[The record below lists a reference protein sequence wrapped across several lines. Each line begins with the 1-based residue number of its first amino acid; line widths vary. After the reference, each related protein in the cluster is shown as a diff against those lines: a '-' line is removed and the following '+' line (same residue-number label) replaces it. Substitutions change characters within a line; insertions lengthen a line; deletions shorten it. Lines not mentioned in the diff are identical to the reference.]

1 MKRLGQ
7 LLLALFM
14 SLSLCACSGN
24 DEPDTKTTFV
34 VGMECAYAPFNW
46 QTSTATDTSVSLGNM
61 GYADGYDVQMAQK
74 IADELGLEL
83 VIKKIEWDGLI
94 PALANG
100 EIDAIIAGMT
110 ATEDREEGADFTTPY
125 FGGDPMVM
133 IVRKDSDMA
142 SYKDIQQFAGST
154 VVGQMST
161 SYDEVIDQIN
171 GVTHAPAKSTYG
183 EMVLAL
189 QTKEVDGITAEL
201 PVAQGIVGANPDL
214 TFITFDEGK
223 GFEAD
228 TTVSIALKDGTRDTE
243 FFKAVQTALD
253 NISVDERGQIMADA
267 VLNQPSGE

>member
-1 MKRLGQ
+1 MKRIGK
-7 LLLALFM
+7 LLLALMM
-14 SLSLCACSGN
+14 SLGLCACGGN
-24 DEPDTKTTFV
+24 EDTEKTTFV

-46 QTSTATDTSVSLGNM
+46 QTATATDTSVSLGNM
-61 GYADGYDVQMAQK
+61 GYADGYDVQIAKQ

-83 VIKKIEWDGLI
+83 VIKKVDWDGLI
-94 PALANG
+94 PALGNG

-110 ATEDREEGADFTTPY
+110 ANEKREEGADFTTPY

-133 IVRKDSDMA
+133 IVRKDSAMA
-142 SYKDIQQFAGST
+142 SYTDIQQFAGTT

-171 GVTHAPAKSTYG
+171 GVNHATPKSTYG

-201 PVAQGIVGANPDL
+201 PVAQGIVSANPDL
-214 TFITFDEGK
+214 TYVVFDEGK
-223 GFEAD
+223 GFDAD
-228 TTVSIALKDGTRDTE
+228 TTVSIALKDGTRDSD

-253 NISVDERGQIMADA
+253 NISADARGQLMADA

>member
-1 MKRLGQ
+1 MKKLMK
-7 LLLALFM
+7 LLVAFVM
-14 SLSLCACSGN
+14 MTTLCACGGGN
-24 DEPDTKTTFV
+24 SDEENTFV

-46 QTSTATDTSVSLGNM
+46 QTATETETSVSLGDM
-61 GYADGYDVQMAQK
+61 GYADGYDVQIAKK
-74 IADELGLEL
+74 IADELGKEL

-94 PALANG
+94 VALGDG

-110 ATEDREEGADFTTPY
+110 ATPDREEGADFTTPY

-133 IVRKDSDMA
+133 IVRKDSEMA
-142 SYKDIQQFAGST
+142 NFNDIQQFGGHT

-171 GVTHAPAKSTYG
+171 NVDHAPAKSSYG

-189 QTKEVDGITAEL
+189 QSNEVDGITAEL

-214 TFITFDEGK
+214 TYIQFNEGA

-228 TTVSIALKDGTRDTE
+228 TTVSIALKEGTRGTDY
-243 FFKAVQTALD
+243 FDAVQNALD
-253 NISVDERGQIMADA
+253 NISADERGQLMSDA